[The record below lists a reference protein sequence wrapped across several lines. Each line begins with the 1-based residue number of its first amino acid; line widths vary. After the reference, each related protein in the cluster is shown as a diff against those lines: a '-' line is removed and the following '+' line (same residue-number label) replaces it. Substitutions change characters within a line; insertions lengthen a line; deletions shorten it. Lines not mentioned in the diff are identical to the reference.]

1 MWLKFLTSYLQIT
14 DYQACTYIQLFVF
27 YLLLLLN
34 YCILWRISQ
43 NYCFVNCADWG
54 GIYGSRR
61 SPARGTSPQKTCK
74 VTKKLRNTQ
83 ENKQKYV
90 VKHKNQHDIPLKIC
104 ARYARKG
111 NIGGH
116 FLGKSIGVRGW
127 VFEDCR
133 RCTSRVRYSRGTR
146 GVFADYTYVSGMCR
160 VCIGYV
166 SGKCRRGRGA
176 WGHTR
181 CKV

>member
-1 MWLKFLTSYLQIT
+1 M
-14 DYQACTYIQLFVF
+14 
-27 YLLLLLN
+27 
-34 YCILWRISQ
+34 WRISQ

-116 FLGKSIGVRGW
+116 FLGKSIGVRG
-127 VFEDCR
+127 
-133 RCTSRVRYSRGTR
+133 
-146 GVFADYTYVSGMCR
+146 
-160 VCIGYV
+160 
-166 SGKCRRGRGA
+166 
-176 WGHTR
+176 
-181 CKV
+181 